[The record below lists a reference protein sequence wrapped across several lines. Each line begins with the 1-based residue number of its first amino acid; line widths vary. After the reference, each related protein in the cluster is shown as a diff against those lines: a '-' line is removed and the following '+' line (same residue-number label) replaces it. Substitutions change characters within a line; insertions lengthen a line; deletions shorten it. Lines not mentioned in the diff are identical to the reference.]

1 MGVSTS
7 SPLAV
12 GEGLGVRDP
21 KDYNSASPSSNPLN
35 GIPKAVISLNLRP
48 SLELTDE
55 IFEQLCRQNPELRLE
70 RTAKGELVAMAPV
83 GSESSRQN
91 LSLSAQLWQWNRQ
104 TQLGVAFD
112 ASAGFALPNGAIRSP
127 DAAWIAK
134 ERWQQLTPEQ
144 RRRFAPLCPD
154 FVLELRSPSDD
165 LAALQAKLQ
174 EYLENGS
181 QLGWLIDPESQR
193 VYVYRP
199 GQLVQVLERPAY
211 LEGDPALPG
220 FVADLSLVWE

>member
-1 MGVSTS
+1 M
-7 SPLAV
+7 
-12 GEGLGVRDP
+12 
-21 KDYNSASPSSNPLN
+21 
-35 GIPKAVISLNLRP
+35 ISLNLRP
-48 SLELTDE
+48 SLKLTDE
-55 IFEQLCRQNPELRLE
+55 VFEQLCRQNPELRLE
-70 RTAKGELVAMAPV
+70 RTAQGELVAMAPV

-91 LSLSAQLWQWNRQ
+91 LSLSAQLWQWNHQ

-127 DAAWIAK
+127 DAAWVAR

-165 LAALQAKLQ
+165 LATLQAKLQ

-199 GQLVQVLERPAY
+199 GQPVQVLERPTS
-211 LEGDPALPG
+211 LEGDPVLPG
-220 FVADLSLVWE
+220 FVADLNLVWE

>member
-1 MGVSTS
+1 M
-7 SPLAV
+7 
-12 GEGLGVRDP
+12 
-21 KDYNSASPSSNPLN
+21 
-35 GIPKAVISLNLRP
+35 ISLNLRP

-83 GSESSRQN
+83 SSESGLRN
-91 LSLSAQLWQWNRQ
+91 ADLLGQLWQWNRR
-104 TQLGVAFD
+104 TSLGLVFD
-112 ASAGFALPNGAIRSP
+112 SSTGFALPNGAIRSP

-199 GQLVQVLERPAY
+199 GQPVQVLERPAY